1 MRDRGQRDGND
12 SEVTL
17 SPASL
22 LGIFLGL
29 ALVCGVF
36 FGFGYSVGRR
46 AVSSGSVPTSA
57 DGVAEGADAL
67 DAPIAKPSAVRTTD
81 DDDAAAIEDSSS
93 SHASDGRSDTL
104 LEPASTAPV
113 SLPGS
118 DVPATAEA
126 AVTAHRGDAA
136 MVRGASNN
144 AAGTNSTP
152 STVPPAALLKASEGK
167 PETGRTVVQVAAV
180 THQEDADVLVSALRQ
195 KGYRAMERSEP
206 QDKLLHVQVGPFS
219 SREDANTMK
228 QKLLADGYNAIIK
241 Q

>member
-1 MRDRGQRDGND
+1 MRDRGQRDGKD

-29 ALVCGVF
+29 VLVCGVF

-46 AVSSGSVPTSA
+46 AVSSGSVPASA
-57 DGVAEGADAL
+57 DGDAEGTDTL
-67 DAPIAKPSAVRTTD
+67 NAPIAKPPAARTTD
-81 DDDAAAIEDSSS
+81 DDDAAAIKDSSS

-113 SLPGS
+113 SLPVS
-118 DVPATAEA
+118 DAPATAEA
-126 AVTAHRGDAA
+126 PVKALGGHAA
-136 MVRGASNN
+136 PPRGALNN

-152 STVPPAALLKASEGK
+152 STVLPAAVQKPSEGE

-195 KGYRAMERSEP
+195 KGYHAMERSEP

>member
-1 MRDRGQRDGND
+1 MRDRGQRDD
-12 SEVTL
+12 EESELTL

-29 ALVCGVF
+29 VLVCGVF

-46 AVSSGSVPTSA
+46 ATSGGSLSTSA
-57 DGVAEGADAL
+57 DSDAEGTDTSI
-67 DAPIAKPSAVRTTD
+67 PSIAKPSAARTTMDTD
-81 DDDAAAIEDSSS
+81 DTAATEDSSS
-93 SHASDGRSDTL
+93 SPASHMR
-104 LEPASTAPV
+104 LEPASTVPV
-113 SLPGS
+113 R
-118 DVPATAEA
+118 DVPPTTEA
-126 AVTAHRGDAA
+126 PARGGDAA
-136 MVRGASNN
+136 PAHGTLTH
-144 AAGTNSTP
+144 AAGMNGTLSIA
-152 STVPPAALLKASEGK
+152 PAAAAQKASEGN

-180 THQEDADVLVSALRQ
+180 TRQEDADVLVSALRQ

>member
-1 MRDRGQRDGND
+1 MRDCEQRDGRD

-57 DGVAEGADAL
+57 DSVAEGTDAL

-113 SLPGS
+113 SLPVS

-126 AVTAHRGDAA
+126 AAHGGGAA
-136 MVRGASNN
+136 IVRGALNN

-152 STVPPAALLKASEGK
+152 STLPPAAVLKASEGK